1 LSKFKNKRKIIIKTF
16 KKLLNLTRFKSLS
29 ASNTSDVFSKMLKIQ
44 LIATLAVAV
53 VMFLFFGLHAA
64 ISTVLG
70 GVSVLVG
77 AYLASL
83 VARRAEGLADASA
96 ILVNL
101 LKAEAI
107 KIIVI
112 IAILMIVFVF
122 YKQLVPFALIAGLA
136 AAAIFSGA
144 ALSHQVKRVI

>member
-1 LSKFKNKRKIIIKTF
+1 M
-16 KKLLNLTRFKSLS
+16 S

-53 VMFLFFGLHAA
+53 VVLLLSGVHAG
-64 ISTVLG
+64 ISAVLG
-70 GVSVLVG
+70 GVSVVLG
-77 AYLASL
+77 AYVASL
-83 VARRAEGLADASA
+83 VAKRGAGKTDASA

-101 LKAEAI
+101 LKAEAVKI
-107 KIIVI
+107 LVIIVTLVVI
-112 IAILMIVFVF
+112 FGF

-144 ALSHQVKRVI
+144 ALSKLNV

>member
-1 LSKFKNKRKIIIKTF
+1 M
-16 KKLLNLTRFKSLS
+16 S

-53 VMFLFFGLHAA
+53 IVLLLSGVHAG
-64 ISTVLG
+64 ISAVLG
-70 GVSVLVG
+70 GVSVVLG
-77 AYLASL
+77 AYVASL
-83 VARRAEGLADASA
+83 VAKRGAGKTDASA

-101 LKAEAI
+101 LKAEAVKI
-107 KIIVI
+107 LVIIVTLVVI
-112 IAILMIVFVF
+112 FGF

-144 ALSHQVKRVI
+144 ALSKLNV

>member
-1 LSKFKNKRKIIIKTF
+1 M
-16 KKLLNLTRFKSLS
+16 S
-29 ASNTSDVFSKMLKIQ
+29 ASNTSDIFSKMLKIQ

-70 GVSVLVG
+70 GISVLVG